1 MTYKELQ
8 NQKIVAMKEK
18 NTVKSKVISSILAT
32 AKNIAIDEG
41 ADRENISNEIT
52 MRAILKEK
60 KVCQDQID
68 TFPSQ
73 GNPQVLEG
81 YKENMSYINEFAP
94 KMLTEE
100 ETRNEIL
107 NLIETENIALEKG
120 FLMRAIMPKL
130 KGKAEGKTINK
141 IVSEILSR

>member
-8 NQKIVAMKEK
+8 NVRVTAMKEK
-18 NTVKSKVISSILAT
+18 NTTKTKVISAILAT

-41 ADRENISNEIT
+41 VDRENISNEIIT
-52 MRAILKEK
+52 KAILKEK
-60 KVCQDQID
+60 KMCQDQID
-68 TFPSQ
+68 TFPLN
-73 GNPQVLEG
+73 GNMDVLER
-81 YKENMSYINEFAP
+81 YKENMNYINEFAP

-107 NLIETENIALEKG
+107 NLIKTENIKMEKG
-120 FLMRAIMPKL
+120 FIMKAIMPKL
-130 KGKAEGKTINK
+130 KGRAEGKTINK